1 MADFASIL
9 DKWEE
14 SQRTR
19 PDADS
24 ILREKGDGAAPV
36 SASMSINALRSL
48 APERE
53 LDLHGYTADQAR
65 AALAGFVNDCSR
77 AGLRKISIITGKG
90 LHSAGDGVLREA
102 ALDYLRSCRGKV
114 SEIQKV
120 SARYGGSGV
129 LWVILKRH

>member
-14 SQRTR
+14 GQRTK

-24 ILREKGDGAAPV
+24 ILKEKGDCAVPA
-36 SASMSINALRSL
+36 SASMSIKALRSL

-65 AALAGFVNDCSR
+65 AAIAGFVDDCSR

-90 LHSAGDGVLREA
+90 LHSSGDGVLKEV

-114 SEIQKV
+114 SEVQKV
-120 SARYGGSGV
+120 SARYGGSGA